1 MYIDGEL
8 NDKKKKKIEEHLK
21 VCDFCS
27 WNLQE
32 LKMLD
37 AYANLIK
44 EPQISEAYWENFFS
58 RVKNKLLIRENQPD
72 KSGLWGIF
80 KSLFRPSPARLKL
93 ATAIASVLVVA
104 LIGKLYINYKEISLP
119 GNKNSAVSTAP
130 SVQKP
135 LGTADTSKVVA
146 TQTNQKTS
154 KPTST
159 KEAQVSNQ
167 SASSPP
173 SLYHTSKTEG
183 NIPLSPG
190 SNKTEIAPNQADI
203 VSATPIQPKGAVEL
217 EKLQKSETAHMRVIS
232 KESASFSAM
241 TQPDSVKTSPDSER
255 IVILSAPSSSELAP
269 SGTVLP
275 KKETRD
281 SSSEIDSLR
290 ARINHLQ
297 ELIPS
302 ISNDSILEPAY
313 LDLAQTY
320 FNLCSLTKDKKEVET
335 ALKTIDRFL
344 KQYLFPDTR
353 RQLTEIEQKLK
364 NLQNSLE

>member
-1 MYIDGEL
+1 
-8 NDKKKKKIEEHLK
+8 
-21 VCDFCS
+21 
-27 WNLQE
+27 
-32 LKMLD
+32 
-37 AYANLIK
+37 
-44 EPQISEAYWENFFS
+44 
-58 RVKNKLLIRENQPD
+58 
-72 KSGLWGIF
+72 
-80 KSLFRPSPARLKL
+80 LFRPSPARLKL

-241 TQPDSVKTSPDSER
+241 TQPDSVKTGPDSDR
-255 IVILSAPSSSELAP
+255 IVYMSAPTISD
-269 SGTVLP
+269 V
-275 KKETRD
+275 KKYTALKQEKVVQD
-281 SSSEIDSLR
+281 SLTQIDALR
-290 ARINHLQ
+290 ARVNHLQ

-302 ISNDSILEPAY
+302 ISNDSILEPTY
-313 LDLAQTY
+313 LDLAQAY
-320 FNLCSLTKDKKEVET
+320 FNLCSLTKDKKDLET